1 MRQKLLSILLP
12 ILIGI
17 LGFGL
22 GCSVTKISLDKKN
35 ETKQEIEPTPAEVM
49 GTETEKPTEEEYE
62 TYTIKEGDT
71 LFGISIKFDIPM
83 DKLAE
88 FNNITDPNQIKVGQV
103 LKIPKPG
110 SVISKG
116 EIEIDLDKMKDIQA
130 LVDQGEQ
137 IWRLDPIEVV
147 KADAP
152 ASFQFTALDNY
163 TLKSKDLE
171 NGKAI
176 VLVKKTEPQVKN
188 YEVDLIQPVKKGE
201 NGIWAITAIKTQN

>member
-22 GCSVTKISLDKKN
+22 GSVVTKIGLDKKN
-35 ETKQEIEPTPAEVM
+35 ETKQEIAPTSTEATS
-49 GTETEKPTEEEYE
+49 TETEKPAEEGFES
-62 TYTIKEGDT
+62 YTVKDGDT
-71 LFGISIKFDIPM
+71 LFGISMKFDIPM

-110 SVISKG
+110 STISKE

-137 IWRLDPIEVV
+137 SWRLDPVEVV
-147 KADAP
+147 KATAP
-152 ASFQFTALDNY
+152 ASFQFSALDNY
-163 TLKSKDLE
+163 SLKSKDLD
-171 NGKAI
+171 NGKA
-176 VLVKKTEPQVKN
+176 VVSVKKTIDSEVKTF
-188 YEVDLIQPVKKGE
+188 EVDLIQPVTKGE
-201 NGIWAITAIKTQN
+201 NGIWAITAIKS